1 MVRTFLAGLTG
12 VLAAVLLPL
21 SLLSVW
27 VHDVVGNTDRYVE
40 TVTPLADDE
49 VVRAAAIAEL
59 QREAM
64 ELIGTTGFTPP
75 GVDRLVHLAVQR
87 VVESPAFR
95 TAWIQAN
102 RVAHQQVIAV
112 LEDRSRVTLDEQGR
126 VTIEL
131 DTVFSTIA
139 ENLAAAGLVSA
150 DRIAGLHASIP
161 IMEVDQLA
169 RVRRAYDVLDSL
181 GTWLPLAWAV
191 LVVLTLVLV
200 RRRLA
205 ATARLG
211 AGSLLVLGLLA
222 LGLVFARDTLT
233 EDLPQRDVAQAVWD
247 VVAASL
253 WHQIEAAAIVLAIV
267 AVVAAVLVALLGRGR
282 TPSGPSNGV
291 RQYG

>member
-1 MVRTFLAGLTG
+1 MARTFLAGLTG
-12 VLAAVLLPL
+12 LLAAVLLPL

-27 VHDVVGNTDRYVE
+27 VHNVVADTDRYVE
-40 TVTPLADDE
+40 TVTPLADDD

-64 ELIGTTGFTPP
+64 ELISTTGVTPP
-75 GVDRLVHLAVQR
+75 GVDRLVRLAVQR

-102 RVAHQQVIAV
+102 RIAHQQVIAV
-112 LEDRSRVTLDEQGR
+112 LEDRSKVTLDEQGR

-139 ENLAAAGLVSA
+139 QNLAAVGLVSA
-150 DRIAGLHASIP
+150 DHLADLHASIP
-161 IMEVDQLA
+161 IMEADQLA
-169 RVRRAYDVLDSL
+169 RVRRAYVVLDSL
-181 GTWLPLAWAV
+181 GTWLPVAWAV
-191 LVVLTLVLV
+191 LVILTLVLA

-205 ATARLG
+205 AAAKL
-211 AGSLLVLGLLA
+211 AVGSLLALGLLA
-222 LGLVFARDTLT
+222 LALVFARDTFT

-247 VVAASL
+247 VIVASL
-253 WHQIEAAAIVLAIV
+253 WHQVEAAGVVLVIA
-267 AVVAAVLVALLGRGR
+267 AVVTAALAAVAGRGS
-282 TPSGPSNGV
+282 TPSGPPDGV